1 MTRAQVHF
9 TIFWFFFFGRGGTER
24 VRLRAISQP
33 KPLGLGAE
41 MPMEQDEA
49 QCSGL
54 GLSGAQDTVISGTGK
69 STKTLCSVYPS
80 LAFSH
85 ILAMTPDTSG
95 KHPRKS
101 AKDLSSHTLRDQTA
115 SAFGFAPPPPS
126 PLKSLSLSFAIISCT
141 SHNFSLCRPLRLLIP
156 I

>member
-1 MTRAQVHF
+1 MGSSPLHS
-9 TIFWFFFFGRGGTER
+9 FFCDREGGRGVGGTES

-69 STKTLCSVYPS
+69 SKKTLCSVYLS
-80 LAFSH
+80 LAFSR
-85 ILAMTPDTSG
+85 IIGMTPDTSG

-101 AKDLSSHTLRDQTA
+101 AKDLSSQSLSDQTA
-115 SAFGFAPPPPS
+115 RALDTTPP
-126 PLKSLSLSFAIISCT
+126 LFEIVASFF
-141 SHNFSLCRPLRLLIP
+141 HYH
-156 I
+156 

>member
-1 MTRAQVHF
+1 MCAAMAIELVIMEVHEEESLTRAQVHF
-9 TIFWFFFFGRGGTER
+9 TVFFCFFFWEGGGTER
-24 VRLRAISQP
+24 VRLRAISRP

-69 STKTLCSVYPS
+69 STKTLCSVSPS
-80 LAFSH
+80 LAFSR
-85 ILAMTPDTSG
+85 ILTMTPDSSG

-101 AKDLSSHTLRDQTA
+101 AKDLSSHTLSDQTA
-115 SAFGFAPPPPS
+115 SVFGIAFPRPP
-126 PLKSLSLSFAIISCT
+126 F
-141 SHNFSLCRPLRLLIP
+141 
-156 I
+156 

>member
-1 MTRAQVHF
+1 M
-9 TIFWFFFFGRGGTER
+9 
-24 VRLRAISQP
+24 RLRAISQP

-69 STKTLCSVYPS
+69 STKTLCSVSPS
-80 LAFSH
+80 LAFSR

-101 AKDLSSHTLRDQTA
+101 AKDLSSHTLSDQTA
-115 SAFGFAPPPPS
+115 SAFGIASLPPFEIAV
-126 PLKSLSLSFAIISCT
+126 SFFFTIISCS
-141 SHNFSLCRPLRLLIP
+141 SHNSSLCRPLRLLIP